1 MSDELARALRELAAQ
16 HETPPRLDA
25 ARVRDLARRRSR
37 RRRATA
43 VLGTAVT
50 AACALAAL
58 AFTLHP
64 DDPGGRRQLPGTASD
79 RPTTGTPTSPP
90 VPTPAPA
97 GVLDLGGHTLTVGDR
112 VLRVD
117 SHSFD
122 RFPPGSR
129 MTVVAK
135 ADLRLLPLE
144 AGAGA
149 GGQEIK
155 EVKEIKVPYLVE
167 LRTSDGEPVYA
178 GALAFDTR
186 ALAGLAAGTGWVG
199 MDIRDAEWFYQR
211 IRVGDRIEITSTAV
225 PDGQATTAVPDTAGT
240 AAAPE
245 PAGTAAVPETA
256 GTAAV
261 PQAAGT
267 AAVPE
272 TETATTARAGTAAAR
287 TEAAEADRAP

>member
-112 VLRVD
+112 VMRVD

-149 GGQEIK
+149 GGQ

-211 IRVGDRIEITSTAV
+211 IRVGDRIEITSTAA
-225 PDGQATTAVPDTAGT
+225 PDAQATTAVPDTAGT
-240 AAAPE
+240 GAAPE
-245 PAGTAAVPETA
+245 PAGTAAAPEPP

-267 AAVPE
+267 AAVPG
-272 TETATTARAGTAAAR
+272 TATTARAGTAAAR